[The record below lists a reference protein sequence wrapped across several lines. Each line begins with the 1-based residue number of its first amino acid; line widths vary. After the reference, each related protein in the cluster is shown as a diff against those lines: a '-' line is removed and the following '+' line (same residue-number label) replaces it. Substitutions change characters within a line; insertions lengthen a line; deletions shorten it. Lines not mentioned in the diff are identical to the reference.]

1 MLENNYIRDI
11 IINQYNLKSNFN
23 LRKTIEE
30 NQNNNYCNTN
40 HNALYCRNRV
50 AFYILF
56 IIMIIIIILAFI
68 FFILSCI
75 RKRKRRR
82 SERNIIRVRTYLTTN
97 RVDNEIIHKKKI
109 SYLLTK
115 ILSPTFYSKEN
126 IYLNNIC
133 IFCLEQYK
141 EGSEIIVS
149 PCKHCFHFSCIKNYM
164 LITENTFCP
173 LCKFDF
179 FKLIKKKKINFDNIQ
194 ILKVENENEINPASI
209 NFEHHQNLESNVI
222 SIRRSEQS

>member
-30 NQNNNYCNTN
+30 KENNNYCNTN
-40 HNALYCRNRV
+40 HNAL
-50 AFYILF
+50 F
-56 IIMIIIIILAFI
+56 IIILAFI

-115 ILSPTFYSKEN
+115 ILSPSFYSKEN

-194 ILKVENENEINPASI
+194 ILKVENENGLNPASI
-209 NFEHHQNLESNVI
+209 NFEQHQNLESNVI